1 MAKKPDN
8 TQSLPVNDRRFQEMI
23 GELDDAYGTSTLAR
37 FNEILLLIAD
47 KTARLTIEESQVY
60 YLGRFQEN
68 SDTELDLTP
77 FGALKHGVSRHHA
90 KLLMQDERLY
100 ILDLGSS
107 NGTYVRRERLI
118 PNVLTL
124 LRTGDEV
131 LLGRMRM
138 QILFR

>member
-77 FGALKHGVSRHHA
+77 FGALKHGVSRQHA

-107 NGTYVRRERLI
+107 NGTYVRRERLV